1 MPLQHRWHLEKR
13 LDELAKR
20 LRQQA
25 RGVPPGVEREELLR
39 RAQAA
44 ETASN
49 INHWFNSRELA
60 PPNREL

>member
-39 RAQAA
+39 KARQA
-44 ETASN
+44 EEASN
-49 INHWFNSRELA
+49 LNRWLNLRELA